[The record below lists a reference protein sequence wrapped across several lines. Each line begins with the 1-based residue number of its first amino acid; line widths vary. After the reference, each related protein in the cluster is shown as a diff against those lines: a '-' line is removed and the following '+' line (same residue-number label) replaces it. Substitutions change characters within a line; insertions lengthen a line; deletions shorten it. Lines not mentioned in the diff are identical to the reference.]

1 MLRPD
6 RHTFHIPVLGLGYSV
21 DTPVKVARFGIDSV
35 MSIIQDELLEK
46 MREFH
51 CRKYEMNFES
61 ITRSVEDFRAKR
73 VTAYLDMIQTI
84 VDSQMKKL
92 RTLSFSPGSEIVK
105 YFELLPEESALK
117 KLYVRMKTL
126 QQGDS
131 EKQYMQE
138 VLRSG
143 IVPGSIDVNI
153 MSKLDNLGYDDNDN
167 RLSPEFS
174 DAVAALR
181 GFAKSKLRSA
191 IVFSAGYNPRL
202 YSYAETIEEFYPDE
216 NSQLRKK
223 IILKVSDY
231 RSALVQGKI
240 FAKKGLWVSE
250 FRIESG
256 LNCGGHAFATD
267 GLLMG
272 PILEEFKMKRE
283 ELSEELFQLCNQANR
298 SKGRNIF
305 FSKPELRI
313 SAQGGIGTAQE
324 HRFLLNRYDIH
335 SAGWGSPFLLVPEAT
350 NTDAATL
357 NLLATARKEDYYL
370 SNCSPLG
377 IPLNNVRNTSAEK
390 QIVARVEAG
399 RPGSPCY
406 QHYLASDTEFGE
418 RPICTASREYQHK
431 KIGQLKERGLSAEE
445 YQKEFSK
452 ITAKDC
458 LCEGLVAS
466 AYVVNELPL
475 SHKLSSISICP
486 GPNLAYFSGVF
497 TLTEMVD
504 HIYGRKNILNAVPR
518 SNMFVN
524 ELRMYIDYFKENL
537 LADMEGTD
545 TKKIKYA
552 STFVANLLSGIS
564 YYRNIIDQMTEE
576 SAAYRERMKEELNDI
591 EGWLKKTGQAV

>member
-51 CRKYEMNFES
+51 SRKYEMNFEAIS
-61 ITRSVEDFRAKR
+61 RSMEDFRARR
-73 VTAYLDMIQTI
+73 VTAYLDMIQEI
-84 VDSQMKKL
+84 VDAQMKKL
-92 RTLSFSPGSEIVK
+92 RAMSFSPGSDIVK
-105 YFELLPEESALK
+105 YFELLPEDSALK
-117 KLYVRMKTL
+117 RLYVRMKML
-126 QQGDS
+126 QQGDK
-131 EKQYMQE
+131 EKEYMQE

-153 MSKLDNLGYDDNDN
+153 MSKLDNLGYDKDDN

-202 YSYAETIEEFYPDE
+202 YSYAETIDEFYPDE
-216 NSQLRKK
+216 NNQLRKK

-272 PILEEFKMKRE
+272 PILEEFKLKRA
-283 ELSEELFQLCNQANR
+283 ELSEELFVLCNEANR
-298 SKGRNIF
+298 SKGKNIL

-313 SAQGGIGTAQE
+313 SAQGGIGTARE
-324 HRFLLNRYDIH
+324 HQFLLNHYDIH

-350 NTDAATL
+350 NTDEATL
-357 NLLATARKEDYYL
+357 SLLANARKEDYYL

-390 QIVARVEAG
+390 QINARIESG

-418 RPICTASREYQHK
+418 RPICTASREYQFK
-431 KIGQLKERGLSAEE
+431 KLGQLKERGLSTEE
-445 YQKEFSK
+445 YQKEYSR

-466 AYVVNELPL
+466 AYVVNDLPL
-475 SHKLSSISICP
+475 SHKLNSISICP

-497 TLTEMVD
+497 TLAEMVD
-504 HIYGRKNILNAVPR
+504 HIYGRADILNKVPR

-537 LADMEGTD
+537 LADLDGGD
-545 TKKIKYA
+545 AKKIKYA
-552 STFVANLLSGIS
+552 NTFVANLISGIS
-564 YYRNIIDQMTEE
+564 YYRNLVDQMTEE
-576 SAAYRERMKEELNDI
+576 GAAYREKMKEELNEI
-591 EGWLKKTGQAV
+591 EGWLRSKQAA